1 MINIERR
8 VYNMVKKYD
17 TCNPFLLAKEL
28 GINIDYY
35 ELPPTIRGCYTKI
48 LRKKHIG
55 LSKSLSEHGAKVTL
69 AHELGHARLHWSG
82 TFNCSIVVPRQI
94 IKYKPEFEANIFALH
109 VLSYSNDFDIDIVKR
124 FLKERHPTCEQVHS
138 ILKELID
145 FRST

>member
-1 MINIERR
+1 MSIERR

-28 GINIDYY
+28 GINVDYY
-35 ELPPTIRGCYTKI
+35 ELPPTIRGCYTNV

-55 LSKSLSEHGAKVTL
+55 LSESLLEKGAKVTL
-69 AHELGHARLHWSG
+69 AHELGHAKLHVTG
-82 TFNCSIVVPRQI
+82 TFKCSILAPRQI

-109 VLSYSNDFDIDIVKR
+109 LLAYSNDFDIDMVKK
-124 FLKERHPTCEQVHS
+124 FLKEHHPTREQVHS

-145 FRST
+145 FRQI